1 MEFFKLMPYFLL
13 IISVIFIGMALFMFL
28 RKKPLILNS
37 VWMLIVMCLCFLP
50 QILLSIEMLFK
61 YPSFIGILPILMF
74 MVLIVWF
81 VFIMRGYIIY
91 GVDGSDFQKLF
102 IECLNDKNY
111 DFDQSLATIKIKN
124 PEIELSI
131 AVQSWVG
138 TAQIRFKGKENGDV
152 LKSLISDLNQKDIKA
167 NYIFPIFYAL
177 IGVLITILSI
187 SMIIK

>member
-1 MEFFKLMPYFLL
+1 MEFFEFMPYFLL
-13 IISVIFIGMALFMFL
+13 IISVIFTGMALFVFL

-50 QILLSIEMLFK
+50 QIISSIEILIK

-74 MVLIVWF
+74 AVLIVWF
-81 VFIMRGYIIY
+81 VFIMKGYTIF

-111 DFDQSLATIKIKN
+111 DFEQSLSTIKIKN

-138 TAQIRFKGKENGDV
+138 TAQVRFKGKANPNV
-152 LKSLISDLNQKDIKA
+152 LKSLMIDLNKKDMKA

-177 IGVLITILSI
+177 IGLLIAILFI

>member
-1 MEFFKLMPYFLL
+1 MEFFEFMPYFLL
-13 IISVIFIGMALFMFL
+13 IISVIFTGMALFVFL

-50 QILLSIEMLFK
+50 QIISSIEILIK

-74 MVLIVWF
+74 AVLIVWF
-81 VFIMRGYIIY
+81 VFIMKGYTIV

-111 DFDQSLATIKIKN
+111 DFEQSLSTIKIKN

-138 TAQIRFKGKENGDV
+138 TAQVRYKGKANRNV
-152 LKSLISDLNQKDIKA
+152 LKSLMIDLNQKDMKA

-177 IGVLITILSI
+177 IGLLIAILFI